1 MCARGLLVLPAGRN
15 HLPHVDAWD
24 TSGNHVM
31 IPLAEQKP
39 MISRY
44 RLKARG
50 FMNAISN
57 RREFEGVLIEVDG
70 GFGCIQPWPELG
82 DPSLE
87 KCLEDLQGAR
97 RWPIVRRA
105 LRCAEYD
112 RASRV
117 FDNSL
122 FEDME
127 VPASHAT
134 LVTADAAEIALA
146 GEAGFTTVK
155 LKLGRDLTAESKFLE
170 AMREDHPQLKW
181 RLDFNESQ
189 SPAAAAEFLLGLTEA
204 TRAAIDFVED
214 PSPYSDSSWT
224 ELRKQTRLKLAVDR
238 EAAPLSAAAQLMVVK
253 PAIDEPFLLGEAA
266 LQNQQRVIVTSYMD
280 HPLGQAFAAWEA
292 ARLGLQF
299 PGLVGLC
306 GLQTHHLFEPNAF
319 TEALGPWSPE
329 FKPPAG
335 TGLGFDD
342 LLDELPWTR
351 LY

>member
-1 MCARGLLVLPAGRN
+1 MNLI
-15 HLPHVDAWD
+15 D
-24 TSGNHVM
+24 
-31 IPLAEQKP
+31 QKP

-50 FMNAISN
+50 FLNSISK
-57 RREFEGVLIEVDG
+57 RREFEGALIQIDG
-70 GFGCIQPWPELG
+70 GFGCIHPWPELG
-82 DPSLE
+82 DPTLE
-87 KCLEDLQGAR
+87 KCLADLAGDR

-105 LRCAEYD
+105 IRCAEFD

-122 FEDME
+122 FEEME

-134 LVTADAAEIALA
+134 LAKTDAGETALA
-146 GEAGFTTVK
+146 VEAGFTTVK
-155 LKLGRDLTAESKFLE
+155 LKAGHDLTKEAGFLDAMTAE
-170 AMREDHPQLKW
+170 HPQLKW
-181 RLDFNESQ
+181 RLDFNESLT
-189 SPAAAAEFLLGLTEA
+189 PGETTKFLAGLAEK

-214 PSPYSDSSWT
+214 PSPYSESAWT
-224 ELRKQTRLKLAVDR
+224 EIRRQSRLKLAVDR
-238 EAAPLSAAAQLMVVK
+238 EAAPLSSAAQVMVIK

-266 LQNQQRVIVTSYMD
+266 LRHNQRVVVTSYMD

-306 GLQTHHLFEPNAF
+306 GLQTHHLFEPDAF
-319 TEALGPWSPE
+319 SEALGPWSPE
-329 FKPPAG
+329 FKVPGG

-342 LLDELPWTR
+342 LLDALPWTR